1 MLTRRATEKGVKPD
15 TIKELRVVFLVAIS
29 LLFLLF
35 AFFRYIDSFRYGCP
49 PHAGGGVGLERIVML
64 YLGLKNIR
72 QSSLFPRDP
81 RRIAP

>member
-1 MLTRRATEKGVKPD
+1 MSSVLTLLPRQPD
-15 TIKELRVVFLVAIS
+15 TIKD
-29 LLFLLF
+29 
-35 AFFRYIDSFRYGCP
+35 YIDSFRYGCP

-81 RRIAP
+81 KRITP

>member
-1 MLTRRATEKGVKPD
+1 LCLALPAQPES
-15 TIKELRVVFLVAIS
+15 IKD
-29 LLFLLF
+29 
-35 AFFRYIDSFRYGCP
+35 YIDSFRYGCP

-81 RRIAP
+81 KRITP